1 MISLAGRLDELPR
14 PIWIALAILGFVLWW
29 PLGIAILAYTLWSG
43 KMGCC
48 GMEFGRWYDD
58 TNRRPL
64 DWWHQPR
71 TSGNQAFDEYR
82 VATLRRLEE
91 EQREFQEFLARLRTA
106 KDKAEFD
113 QFMADRCTR
122 SEPSRPRS

>member
-1 MISLAGRLDELPR
+1 MS
-14 PIWIALAILGFVLWW
+14 
-29 PLGIAILAYTLWSG
+29 
-43 KMGCC
+43 CC
-48 GMEFGRWYDD
+48 GIEFGRWRDD
-58 TNRRPL
+58 TNSRPL
-64 DWWHQPR
+64 DWWHQQR
-71 TSGNQAFDEYR
+71 TSGNRAFDEYR